1 MLGGESSGAWSGCAG
16 VYIVAENDR
25 TVYVVTVSCAN
36 KLCRSQ
42 EQVRKIVKSFAEI
55 NTDQLKQLGNVWHIL
70 PHVLVVQVTVH
81 REKF

>member
-1 MLGGESSGAWSGCAG
+1 VGESSGALPGCAG

-42 EQVRKIVKSFAEI
+42 EQVRKVAKLFAEI
-55 NTDQLKQLGNVWHIL
+55 NADHLKQLGNAWQI
-70 PHVLVVQVTVH
+70 
-81 REKF
+81 